1 MVVVEFHRKNLV
13 SLRKDPVV
21 LVLDGASDNA

>member
-13 SLRKDPVV
+13 SLRKDSVV
-21 LVLDGASDNA
+21 LVLDGASDSD